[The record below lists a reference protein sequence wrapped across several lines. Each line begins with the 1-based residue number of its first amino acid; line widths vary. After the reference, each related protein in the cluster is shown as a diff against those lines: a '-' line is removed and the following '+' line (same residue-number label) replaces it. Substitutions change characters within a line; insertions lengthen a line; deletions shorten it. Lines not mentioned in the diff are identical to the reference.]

1 MKKITVADIGTIN
14 LNTFEVTEGVLEMRM
29 PVEVTSE
36 QMEDTLDGLFADF
49 NERHPN
55 VENPTYEIRLVFNF
69 GYDNPEFTMMVIVF
83 DVNNHNVAE
92 FYEEISVHLSE
103 KARKHFRKAAW
114 EKLGEAL
121 FGI

>member
-49 NERHPN
+49 NKRNPD
-55 VENPTYEIRLVFNF
+55 VENPAYEIRLIFCF
-69 GYDNPEFTMMVIVF
+69 GYSNPEFTMTIIVF
-83 DVNNHNVAE
+83 DADNQNVAE
-92 FYEEISVHLSE
+92 VYEEIGVQLSDD
-103 KARKHFRKAAW
+103 ARKNFRKAAW